1 MLLDVIKY
9 CGIIP
14 TLIITIPIGGAVIP
28 SPQYLYDYITQ
39 HPGPILKFLAP
50 VCVGRGYP
58 DLLENV
64 CTYLHLLK

>member
-14 TLIITIPIGGAVIP
+14 TLIITIPIGGDVIP
-28 SPQYLYDYITQ
+28 KPQYLCDCITQ
-39 HPGPILKFLAP
+39 HPAQYLSFLPP
-50 VCVGRGYP
+50 VYVGRGYP

>member
-28 SPQYLYDYITQ
+28 NPQYLCDCITQ
-39 HPGPILKFLAP
+39 HPAQ
-50 VCVGRGYP
+50 
-58 DLLENV
+58 
-64 CTYLHLLK
+64 YLSF